1 MATHSRASS
10 ETTLRARLRN
20 GTESLGGW
28 CAIPNP
34 LTAEI
39 VGSAAFDW
47 VCVDTQHGPIG
58 PSELLSMVQALDVTG
73 TPVLVRVPANDS
85 AAIAWALDIG
95 ADGVIVPMVN
105 SVDEAARAVSACR
118 YAPAGSRSYGPTR
131 AALRNGSFSAASAND
146 ATVCV
151 VQIETREAIVM
162 VDSIAAVDGLDGLFV
177 GPADLGLSMGGGENA
192 DVQSEAFRTT
202 TRTVVTAARK
212 HGLAAG
218 MFCGTL
224 AAAETARADGFTMLA
239 IQSDVRF
246 LRSAAMDALA
256 RLRSA

>member
-1 MATHSRASS
+1 MATRTITPPDA
-10 ETTLRARLRN
+10 TLRTRLRDS
-20 GTESLGGW
+20 TETLGGW

-39 VGSAAFDW
+39 VGSATFDW

-58 PSELLSMVQALDVTG
+58 PTELLSMVQALDVTG
-73 TPVLVRVPANDS
+73 TPVLVRVPANDA

-105 SVDEAARAVSACR
+105 SVEDAARAVSACR

-146 ATVCV
+146 STVCV

-162 VDSIAAVDGLDGLFV
+162 VDSIAAVEGLDGLFV
-177 GPADLGLSMGGGENA
+177 GPADLGLSMGGENG
-192 DVQSEAFRTT
+192 DVHSEAFRTT

-218 MFCGTL
+218 MFCGTI

-256 RLRSA
+256 QLRNT